1 MLFAEMGA
9 ARFFSGQRVVAHQ
22 FAHLEVVS
30 DATGLFELAVHL
42 QSPWDSEFTVE
53 LIAKRSDLA
62 DGLLQSGTGTR
73 QSALIVQDLSEGF
86 MKVIGRQLS
95 LNTQQPVKLPE
106 GSLFCTRKFRMIDIH
121 WPTFEFIGQIVRN
134 RRRSDKIA
142 VDTGLEQRVRSEPVC
157 AVVRE
162 ISFAHGYRPETVVM
176 SS

>member
-1 MLFAEMGA
+1 
-9 ARFFSGQRVVAHQ
+9 
-22 FAHLEVVS
+22 
-30 DATGLFELAVHL
+30 
-42 QSPWDSEFTVE
+42 
-53 LIAKRSDLA
+53 
-62 DGLLQSGTGTR
+62 
-73 QSALIVQDLSEGF
+73 

-162 ISFAHGYRPETVVM
+162 ISFAHGVQARNGRHELIVHPQPAHGEM
-176 SS
+176 GSR